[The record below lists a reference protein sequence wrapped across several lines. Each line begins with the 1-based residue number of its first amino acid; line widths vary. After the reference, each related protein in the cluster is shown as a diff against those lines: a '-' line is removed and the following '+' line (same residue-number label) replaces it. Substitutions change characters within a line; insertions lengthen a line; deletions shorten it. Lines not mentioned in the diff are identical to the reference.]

1 MTKSLSSLFLIVGL
15 FGACNPLPNPGK
27 EVYVEKCQNC
37 HGIDGNGLKGLY
49 PPLTNA
55 DYIKENRE
63 RIACIIMNGMEGEIM
78 VNGKAYNEKMPSN
91 PLLTKAE
98 ITNLLNYI
106 NSAFLP
112 ENKTFTLKEV
122 SNNLRDCK

>member
-1 MTKSLSSLFLIVGL
+1 MTRSLSSLFLFVGL
-15 FGACNPLPNPGK
+15 LVACNPLPNPGK

-37 HGIDGNGLKGLY
+37 HGIDGKGLKGLY

-55 DYIKENRE
+55 DYIKGNRE
-63 RIACIIMNGMEGEIM
+63 KIACIIMNGMEGEIL
-78 VNGKAYNEKMPSN
+78 VNGKTYNEKMPSN
-91 PLLTKAE
+91 PLLTEAE